1 VGTDRQ
7 LIFREVQELLSNE
20 ASHQTMAQARNP
32 YGDGQAAERIFRI
45 LARALAGQTSGLA
58 DLEPWEPQLES
69 RSW

>member
-45 LARALAGQTSGLA
+45 LACALAGQTWGLP
-58 DLEPWEPQLES
+58 DLKPWEPQPES